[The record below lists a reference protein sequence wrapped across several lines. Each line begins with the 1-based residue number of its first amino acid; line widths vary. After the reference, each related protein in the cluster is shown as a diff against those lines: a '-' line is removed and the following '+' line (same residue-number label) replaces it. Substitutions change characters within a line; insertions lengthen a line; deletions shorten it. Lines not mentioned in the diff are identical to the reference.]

1 MLSEKY
7 KPNNLKEI
15 VGQTDFILKTIDWL
29 KKWKPGKALLIY
41 GPTGTGKTLVIKLIA
56 KEMKMSLFELNASDD
71 RSASSIKEKLLPAAK
86 EGSLFNKRLI
96 LIDEVDSFGQSDRG
110 GITEVIRAIKESVN
124 PIILIASDAY
134 DAKLKSLRGY
144 CELLK
149 VRRTPKN
156 LIEKKLIEI
165 SLKEKMKIDSE
176 AIKRIAENADG
187 DMRSAMNDLIFSS
200 ESVYRDK
207 EKNIFE
213 VLNIIF
219 RSKDLRKTLQ
229 AIDRSGKDLDELF
242 WWIEQNIPLEY
253 QNKELITQALDI
265 LSKADVFRSSITR
278 NQNYRFN
285 KYMKDMMASISLL
298 ENPQKRFMLYR
309 PPGRFITLGSTK
321 VSRKEAEEFYKS
333 LGLKC
338 SMKKM
343 REQAPFLKII
353 LGKKFMG
360 F

>member
-96 LIDEVDSFGQSDRG
+96 LIDEADSFGQSDRG
-110 GITEVIRAIKESVN
+110 GIAEVIKAIKESVN

-165 SLKEKMKIDSE
+165 SSKEKMKIDSE

-265 LSKADVFRSSITR
+265 LSKADVFRSSITK

>member
-41 GPTGTGKTLVIKLIA
+41 GPTGTGKTLVTKLIA